1 MGMLN
6 YYSNRIKWRLLM
18 PFLRAR
24 HIDIKNSIIIFSEP
38 RGGSTWLMEILSRL
52 PKTAAIFEPFHS
64 HYGALESYT
73 WGNHKKTTDTWSEGK
88 DAIVDILNVN
98 HLDSYQLERSPW
110 YEYLSAE
117 KFVFKS
123 VMGTPIMPWIIENF
137 EFKFKPIYIL
147 RHPLSVA
154 SSTIENLYMRG
165 STINVDHK
173 WEPTG
178 YNKVLFKKHQ
188 DLFDKNADLIDTLI
202 ARWCINNHYALQQ
215 NQKWIPIHYEHML
228 LQPKQTLEDIFK
240 EWNIELPA
248 EIQNNLDQ
256 PSHSDF
262 KKDFRKD
269 KNEQLQKWIN
279 KYSDAKLAHFQTIL
293 DRFEIDLYRMTDP
306 QPQAKKSTYQKNY
319 L

>member
-1 MGMLN
+1 
-6 YYSNRIKWRLLM
+6 M
-18 PFLRAR
+18 PFLRAKKF
-24 HIDIKNSIIIFSEP
+24 DAKSSMIIFSEP

-73 WGNHKKTTDTWSEGK
+73 WGNHKKTTDTWPEGK

-98 HLDSYQLERSPW
+98 NLDSYQLERSPW
-110 YEYLSAE
+110 YEYLFAK

-137 EFKFKPIYIL
+137 EFQFKPIYIL

-154 SSTIENLYMRG
+154 SSTLENLYMRDR
-165 STINVDHK
+165 TINVDHK

-178 YNKVLFKKHQ
+178 YNKALFNKHR
-188 DLFDKNADLIDTLI
+188 DLFTEDANTMDTLI

-215 NQKWIPIHYEHML
+215 NQKWITIHYEHML
-228 LQPKQTLEDIFK
+228 LQPKQTLAKIFK
-240 EWNIELPA
+240 EWKFDLPKD
-248 EIQNNLDQ
+248 IQNNLDI

-279 KYSDAKLAHFQTIL
+279 RYSEKELSHFQSIL
-293 DRFEIDLYRMTDP
+293 DRFEIDLYKMTDP
-306 QPQAKKSTYQKNY
+306 HPQVSSIVLQ
-319 L
+319 